1 MTNVQK
7 LHDVSFRV
15 CLLCTFFL
23 RIKRGVSIEKC
34 FLCNPHEQNFFKDLK
49 FQRNCCCG
57 RGSRSLV
64 CSFAV
69 VRNCL
74 SVMFMASFVA
84 ITLLDLA
91 NVFLH
96 FFFQYSKLD
105 KEEVKLRREREEISK
120 KHKER

>member
-1 MTNVQK
+1 M
-7 LHDVSFRV
+7 
-15 CLLCTFFL
+15 
-23 RIKRGVSIEKC
+23 
-34 FLCNPHEQNFFKDLK
+34 
-49 FQRNCCCG
+49 
-57 RGSRSLV
+57 
-64 CSFAV
+64 
-69 VRNCL
+69 RNCL

-105 KEEVKLRREREEISK
+105 KEEVTLRREREEISK

>member
-7 LHDVSFRV
+7 LHDVRFPENKTVFS
-15 CLLCTFFL
+15 CLSAMHFFL
-23 RIKRGVSIEKC
+23 RIKRGVSSEKC
-34 FLCNPHEQNFFKDLK
+34 FLRNPHEQNVFKDLK

-69 VRNCL
+69 ARICL

-96 FFFQYSKLD
+96 FFFFNIVNLT
-105 KEEVKLRREREEISK
+105 RK
-120 KHKER
+120 K